1 MQISLRNQSFLL
13 LKFEIYLLSE
23 LRREVPHLRVE
34 AIGIN
39 HHEKRDEKREDEEG
53 KEELFRV
60 SRLKRSS

>member
-1 MQISLRNQSFLL
+1 MA
-13 LKFEIYLLSE
+13 
-23 LRREVPHLRVE
+23 HLRVE